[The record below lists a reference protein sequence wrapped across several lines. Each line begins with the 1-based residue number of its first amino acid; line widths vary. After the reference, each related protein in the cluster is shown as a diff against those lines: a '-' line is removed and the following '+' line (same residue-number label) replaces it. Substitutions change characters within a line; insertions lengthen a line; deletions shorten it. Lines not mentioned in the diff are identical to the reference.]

1 MKGSGT
7 IFFRRWYTS
16 IDRRSMFLLILLI
29 VFGMIFS
36 PTATMPFAVKR
47 NMPYLLYAKHHI
59 VMAFLAIVIILIT
72 TLLHEEQVK
81 FLMTLGY
88 MLCLC
93 AMLLT
98 FVAGVEIKGA
108 RRWIKV
114 FGLSIQP
121 SEFLKPTMSVVSAY
135 FLSKQYDVTSG
146 YLSKSSNQVPLYLR
160 PLSRFFVVRDNSFDR
175 SSGVKKIRNNNI
187 APYIFL
193 SCVFVFLSVFM
204 LLIQPDFGMAL
215 LLIICY
221 FSQLFIAGISLASV
235 FMMLFGSGCFA
246 CLSYVFLPHVRSRVD
261 TFLFGDQEASYQ
273 ISKALQAIRSGGFFG
288 KGAGNGT
295 IKQTIPDM
303 HADFVLSVM
312 SEEFGVISCLV
323 IFTIFLVITTR
334 AMIRVLET
342 KNMFKILIVFGL
354 SIQILAQVFVS
365 FGSSMGIIPTKGIT
379 LPFFSYGGSSVLSAA
394 ISFGLIMCF
403 TKSAQ

>member
-114 FGLSIQP
+114 FGLSIQ
-121 SEFLKPTMSVVSAY
+121 
-135 FLSKQYDVTSG
+135 TS
-146 YLSKSSNQVPLYLR
+146 
-160 PLSRFFVVRDNSFDR
+160 
-175 SSGVKKIRNNNI
+175 
-187 APYIFL
+187 
-193 SCVFVFLSVFM
+193 
-204 LLIQPDFGMAL
+204 
-215 LLIICY
+215 
-221 FSQLFIAGISLASV
+221 
-235 FMMLFGSGCFA
+235 
-246 CLSYVFLPHVRSRVD
+246 
-261 TFLFGDQEASYQ
+261 
-273 ISKALQAIRSGGFFG
+273 
-288 KGAGNGT
+288 
-295 IKQTIPDM
+295 
-303 HADFVLSVM
+303 
-312 SEEFGVISCLV
+312 
-323 IFTIFLVITTR
+323 
-334 AMIRVLET
+334 
-342 KNMFKILIVFGL
+342 
-354 SIQILAQVFVS
+354 
-365 FGSSMGIIPTKGIT
+365 
-379 LPFFSYGGSSVLSAA
+379 
-394 ISFGLIMCF
+394 
-403 TKSAQ
+403 